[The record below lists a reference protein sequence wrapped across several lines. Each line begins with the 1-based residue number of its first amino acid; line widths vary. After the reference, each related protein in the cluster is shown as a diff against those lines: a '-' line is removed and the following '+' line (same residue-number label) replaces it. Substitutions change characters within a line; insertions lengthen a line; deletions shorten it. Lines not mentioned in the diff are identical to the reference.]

1 MGHPCLLFLLI
12 VSCLGHEGLVKG
24 ALGFACNWGTRSSHP
39 LPPDIVVKL
48 IKDNGFN
55 KVKLFEADP
64 GALQAL
70 GNSGLQVMLGIPNEF
85 LAPLSS
91 TVRVAEEW
99 VAKNVSYFVSNFGT
113 DIRYVAVGNEP
124 FLNAYNGSFLQTT
137 FPAMQNVQA
146 ALIKAGLGRQ
156 VKVTVPLNA
165 DVYET
170 TSTFVLKPLVIMHV
184 NG

>member
-85 LAPLSS
+85 LAPLST

-113 DIRYVAVGNEP
+113 DIR
-124 FLNAYNGSFLQTT
+124 
-137 FPAMQNVQA
+137 
-146 ALIKAGLGRQ
+146 
-156 VKVTVPLNA
+156 
-165 DVYET
+165 
-170 TSTFVLKPLVIMHV
+170 
-184 NG
+184 